1 MEDMHMASEKSMVQ
15 PARSGDPMEQ
25 VFEMLLPGVFR
36 PMPISGE
43 MTAPHIVHIDVI
55 DRENE
60 IVIRAEVSGVDKDK
74 LDVQVHGNQVY
85 ISGTKA
91 DEVTKEEGKYIYRER
106 RYGNF
111 SRTVQLPV
119 DVDSTN
125 SKATYKDGVL
135 ELVLP
140 KADSAKRKKIV
151 ID

>member
-1 MEDMHMASEKSMVQ
+1 MANEKSMVQ
-15 PARSGDPMEQ
+15 TVRSGDPVEQ

-36 PMPISGE
+36 PMSLGGE
-43 MTAPHIVHIDVI
+43 SAPHIVHIDVI

-91 DEVTKEEGKYIYRER
+91 DEVSKEEGRYIYRER

-111 SRTVQLPV
+111 SRTIQLPV

-125 SKATYKDGVL
+125 TKAIYKDGVL
-135 ELVLP
+135 EMVLP
-140 KADSAKRKKIV
+140 KAESAKRKKIS